1 MKPDYDLKNIIN
13 GFYDAMAEINTVSM
27 IDKRLGITSKDYAT
41 AHAKFADTVKSTIE
55 GLEEIAKE
63 RSNLEVALA
72 LANSE
77 LEEARRD
84 IQEFSM
90 VDDNRYEDALDI
102 LKDIVEVYSNRSGDL
117 KKSIREAKSYLEW
130 NTDNHSPLT
139 NR

>member
-13 GFYDAMAEINTVSM
+13 GFYDAIDEFAIVAM
-27 IDKRLGITSKDYAT
+27 IDKRSGIDSKDYDT
-41 AHAKFADTVKSTIE
+41 AHVKFADTVKSTIE

-63 RSNLEVALA
+63 RSKFEVALA